1 MLRRI
6 GLVGLVPYVCLA
18 AGTSFENTVQPF
30 LKSNCVLCHNAK
42 LKVGGLVLDGYSD
55 SKTALQDRD
64 IWEKVVQ
71 KLRTGQMPPKGIP
84 APPAQQ
90 VAQVTAWF
98 DAQFA
103 RLDREM
109 KPDPGRVTAH
119 RLNRV
124 EYNNTIRDLVGV
136 NFKPAADFPADDSGY
151 GFDNIGDVL
160 SLSPVLMEK
169 YLAAAGKIARQAI
182 VADPPPKP
190 TRERIDHLP
199 VAAEEQP
206 ARDLAGKH
214 EFPVEGDYVVR
225 GLVGGRHDAELI
237 TLWLDGKQIK
247 TFPVTTDDEAP
258 RVGELRLHITAGSH
272 ELKATLLHDDSRP
285 DAQPDPADV
294 KVEEKNKRRI
304 RDPYVDHFEINGPYN
319 PHARPLTESH
329 KRIFICGHAPAQHKP
344 ECARMIVAE
353 LARRAYRRPVTTAEV
368 NALVRFVNMAQQN
381 GDSFEQG
388 VRVALE
394 AMLVSPHFLFRI
406 ESDPDPNNPVASHRL
421 DDYELASRLSYFL
434 WSSMPDAKLFR
445 LAGERKLHKPDVIE
459 AEVRRLLLDPKSVA
473 LVDNFAGQ
481 WLELRNLDS
490 LKPDPDRFPNFDES
504 LRQAMKQETRLFFEA
519 VVHEDRSI
527 LDFIDGKFTYLNERL
542 AKHYGIP
549 GITGPEF
556 RRVELTGDERSGIL
570 TQASVL
576 TVSSYP
582 TRTSPVLRGKW
593 VLENFL
599 NDPPPPPPPGV
610 PNLNEAAIGTTASMR
625 QQLEQHRA
633 NPACATCHNRMDP
646 LGFGLE
652 NYDAVGHWRTQDG
665 KFPVD
670 AAGTLPGGRSFRS
683 PMELKAILKTD
694 RDAFARCVTEKLLT
708 YALGRGL
715 ERYDKPAVN
724 LICSRLAANDYRF
737 SGLVLG
743 IVESL
748 PFQMRHGEAPSRVPQ
763 QVAALAG
770 GKP

>member
-1 MLRRI
+1 MARL
-6 GLVGLVPYVCLA
+6 LAFVGLVPYMCLA
-18 AGTSFENTVQPF
+18 AGTSFEKTVEPF

-42 LKVGGLVLDGYSD
+42 MKVGGLALDAYAD
-55 SKTALQDRD
+55 SKTALKDRD

-71 KLRTGQMPPKGIP
+71 KLRTGQMPPKGRP
-84 APPAQQ
+84 VPPPEE
-90 VAQVTAWF
+90 VAEVTAWF

-109 KPDPGRVTAH
+109 KPDPGRVTAR

-136 NFKPAADFPADDSGY
+136 DFKPADDFPADDSGY

-169 YLAAAGKIARQAI
+169 YLAAAEKIARKAI

-190 TRERIDHLP
+190 TRERIEHLP
-199 VAAEEQP
+199 APPEEQL
-206 ARDLAGKH
+206 ARELSGRH
-214 EFPVEGDYVVR
+214 PFPVEGDYVIR

-237 TLWLDGKQIK
+237 TLSFDGKEMK
-247 TFPVTTDDEAP
+247 TFPVTTEEEEA
-258 RVGELRLHITAGSH
+258 RVGELRLHVTAGEH
-272 ELKATLLHDDSRP
+272 ELKASLLHDDSRP
-285 DAQPDPADV
+285 DAQPDP
-294 KVEEKNKRRI
+294 EEAKANDKNKKPR
-304 RDPYVDHFEINGPYN
+304 RDPFVDRFEINGHYN
-319 PHARPLTESH
+319 PHARPLTASH
-329 KRIFICGHAPAQHKP
+329 KRIFICGHAPGQHKP

-353 LARRAYRRPVTTAEV
+353 LARRAYRRPATGAEV
-368 NALVRFVNMAQQN
+368 NGIASFVNMAQQN

-388 VRVALE
+388 IRVALE
-394 AMLVSPHFLFRI
+394 AILVSPHFLFRI
-406 ESDPDPNNPVASHRL
+406 ENDRDPNNPAQSHRL

-434 WSSMPDAKLFR
+434 WSSMPDEQLMR
-445 LAGERKLHKPDVIE
+445 LAGERKLRRPEVVSD
-459 AEVRRLLLDPKSVA
+459 EVRRMLLDPKSTA

-490 LKPDPDRFPNFDES
+490 WKPDPDRFPGFDEG
-504 LRQAMKQETRLFFEA
+504 LRKAMKEETRLFFEA
-519 VVHEDRSI
+519 VIHEDRSI
-527 LDFIDGKFTYLNERL
+527 LEFIDGKFTYLNERL

-549 GITGPEF
+549 GVTGPEF
-556 RRVELTGDERSGIL
+556 RRVDLNGEERSGIL
-570 TQASVL
+570 TQASIL

-599 NDPPPPPPPGV
+599 NDPPPPPPPGLA
-610 PNLNEAAIGTTASMR
+610 NLNEAAIGVTASMR
-625 QQLEQHRA
+625 QQLEQHRT
-633 NPACATCHNRMDP
+633 NPACATCHVRMDP

-652 NYDAVGHWRTQDG
+652 NYDAVGRWRTKDG

-670 AAGTLPGGRSFRS
+670 AAGTLPGGHSFS
-683 PMELKAILKTD
+683 TPAELKAILRTD
-694 RDAFARCVTEKLLT
+694 RDTFARCITEKMLT

-724 LICSRLAANDYRF
+724 LICSRLAASDYRF
-737 SGLVLG
+737 SRLVLE
-743 IVESL
+743 IVESM
-748 PFQMRHGEAPSRVPQ
+748 PFEMRHGEAPNRPPQ
-763 QVAALAG
+763 QTVALAG